1 MADRRRNKKKKQTD
15 GNDADLL
22 FRCSPTILEK
32 ARLGFR
38 FNSSRNLLVDT
49 QIELGSVSFVGDL
62 YESLTTND
70 LDDLMDRSRRDAGED
85 QEKVCL
91 TFFFLFSF
99 FPSTALG
106 K

>member
-32 ARLGFR
+32 ARLGFG